1 MAVHV
6 ELFAVGAAPPED
18 VWAVVGDVRRLPAWT
33 DADEVERVEPDPV
46 VAGTELVVV
55 DRGRS
60 RLWRVITV
68 GPRVL
73 EVTTDTPRGP
83 IGLGVRVAR
92 ERSGSRL
99 VLAGVLHPSNARQT
113 LRARVLDAP
122 ALRRRF
128 DRWTAT
134 ALDLAARAR

>member
-6 ELFAVGAAPPED
+6 ELFAVGAVPPED

-55 DRGRS
+55 DRGGS
-60 RLWRVITV
+60 RLWRVLTA
-68 GPRVL
+68 GPRLL
-73 EVTTDTPRGP
+73 EVTTDTPLGP
-83 IGLGVRVAR
+83 VGLGVRVAR

-99 VLAGVLHPSNARQT
+99 VLAGAFHPPSARQT
-113 LRARVLDAP
+113 LRVRVLDAP

-128 DRWTAT
+128 DRWTRT
-134 ALDLAARAR
+134 ALDLAAEAR

>member
-1 MAVHV
+1 MVVHV
-6 ELFAVGAAPPED
+6 ELFAVGTPPPED

-46 VAGTELVVV
+46 VAGTEVVVV
-55 DRGRS
+55 DGGRS

-73 EVTTDTPRGP
+73 EVTTDTPRGAV
-83 IGLGVRVAR
+83 GLGVRVVR
-92 ERSGSRL
+92 ERTGSRL
-99 VLAGVLHPSNARQT
+99 VLAAALHPTGTGQT
-113 LRARVLDAP
+113 LRARLLDAP

-128 DRWTAT
+128 DRWTRS
-134 ALDLAARAR
+134 ALELAAQAR